1 MYLVA
6 IDPLALILSNE
17 VYVKINLP
25 RPPPDLAALR
35 ALVKG
40 LGASEK
46 KLALARAKGLGEY
59 AKALETALGGPD
71 T

>member
-1 MYLVA
+1 MYLAAV
-6 IDPLALILSNE
+6 DPLALILSNE

-35 ALVKG
+35 ELVKG
-40 LGASEK
+40 LDATERK
-46 KLALARAKGLGEY
+46 HALDRARGLQQY
-59 AKALETALGGPD
+59 ANALEKVLGGPD